1 MEEQK
6 PIVDISTMLAL
17 WRLTEH
23 SRMIH
28 LMVDNNYGNSPSCSS
43 IIGETSNTNW
53 HQSQESDISLGPGK
67 GLGMAWD

>member
-23 SRMIH
+23 SSMIH

-43 IIGETSNTNW
+43 IIG
-53 HQSQESDISLGPGK
+53 
-67 GLGMAWD
+67 